1 MGWNQGYCSIVVEIL
16 FIKQNPSSSVAPL
29 TCGVPQSSIL
39 GLLSFYVYITYI
51 SPIFIT
57 TVMQTTYK
65 CMLHTGVSYCQKWL
79 FQNIVKVN
87 KNKTDII
94 ILGSPKSVIIFQKHL
109 NSLSTNVKP
118 VPRNLRVI
126 FDSDLSFWKT
136 SHKVFQSCFLS
147 TEEHLKNKT
156 LSLPDFEKV
165 IHAFLSFLLG
175 SCSPFNKNGNT
186 RSYQPCLSPTSLVT
200 VLQMIFIFSW

>member
-94 ILGSPKSVIIFQKHL
+94 ILGSPKSVTIFQKHL
-109 NSLSTNVKP
+109 THCLQMS
-118 VPRNLRVI
+118 NLYQETYVWYLTVT
-126 FDSDLSFWKT
+126 FHFEKQVTKYSN
-136 SHKVFQSCFLS
+136 HVFYQ
-147 TEEHLKNKT
+147 LKSILKIR
-156 LSLPDFEKV
+156 LSLCL
-165 IHAFLSFLLG
+165 ILR
-175 SCSPFNKNGNT
+175 
-186 RSYQPCLSPTSLVT
+186 RSYML
-200 VLQMIFIFSW
+200 FNHFF